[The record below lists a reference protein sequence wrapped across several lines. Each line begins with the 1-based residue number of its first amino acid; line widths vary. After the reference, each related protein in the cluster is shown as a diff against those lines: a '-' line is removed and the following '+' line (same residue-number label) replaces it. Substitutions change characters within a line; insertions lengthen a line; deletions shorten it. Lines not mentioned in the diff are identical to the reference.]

1 MENLFGRLLTQQELG
16 PDMSLLPQDVIQFAG
31 MAITGKNVICK
42 RCGTASSCQTVRL
55 EIPAYFCPECLQ
67 LGRVRSDE
75 FLYHLPQQ
83 PFPRKDALL
92 WTGTL
97 TPYQADISKQLVQAV
112 DQKEQILVHAFTGAG
127 KTEMIYAAISRS
139 LASGGAV
146 CIATPRTDVARELYT
161 RLSKDFAV
169 PISLLHA
176 DSPPYFRTPLVI
188 STTHQLLR
196 FREAFDLLIIDE
208 VDAFPFS
215 DNPALYY
222 AAEHAQK
229 TAATLVYLTATS
241 TDTLD
246 KLVSSDLLKR
256 ITLSRRFHGHP
267 LVVPKSIFSYPEKII
282 YRHIQKQRQTGFPLL
297 LFAPVIRFGQSFT
310 AQLSKLLP
318 HEKIGFV
325 ASTTENRS
333 GIISQFREGELTI
346 LVSTTILERGV
357 TFPKVD
363 VFVLESQ
370 HRLFTASSLIQ
381 IAGRAGRSIE
391 RPTGLVYFFH
401 NGLTKQMT
409 RAISDIRKMN
419 RLGGFS

>member
-16 PDMSLLPQDVIQFAG
+16 PDISLLPHDTIRFSG
-31 MAITGKNVICK
+31 MAITGKNVICQ

-55 EIPAYFCPECLQ
+55 EISASFGPECLQ
-67 LGRVRSDE
+67 LGRIRSDE

-83 PFPRKDALL
+83 PFPRIDALL

-97 TPYQADISKQLVQAV
+97 TPYQKDISEQLVQAV
-112 DQKEQILVHAFTGAG
+112 DQKEQILVHAVTGAG

-139 LASGGAV
+139 IASGGAV

-161 RLSKDFAV
+161 RLSNDFSV

-208 VDAFPFS
+208 VDAFPFA

-246 KLVSSDLLKR
+246 KHVRSGLLKR
-256 ITLSRRFHGHP
+256 ITLSRRFHGNP
-267 LVVPKSIFSYPEKII
+267 LVVPKPIFNYHEKII
-282 YRHIQKQRQTGFPLL
+282 YRHIQKQRNSGFPLL

-318 HEKIGFV
+318 YERIGFV
-325 ASTTENRS
+325 ASTTDNRS
-333 GIISQFREGELTI
+333 EIISQFRKGELTI

-357 TFPKVD
+357 TFPKVA

-409 RAISDIRKMN
+409 RAISDIHKMN